1 MATYDLEEQEQI
13 AEVKA
18 WWKQYGNRLVNAATI
33 IALIVIAWQGWNWY
47 QRKQTGEASV
57 IYGALQQ
64 AVATKNT
71 QQIKAASGELLE
83 KFGGTSYAVLGALTS
98 ANAMIE
104 AGDTQTAKVQLQW
117 AAEHAKDELR
127 DLAQLRGAAVLLDE
141 KAYDQALGQLS
152 GASSLAFEMRFQD
165 MRGDILVAQGKKTD
179 AVSAYRAA
187 LAKLSELE
195 KAGKSSGSGFES
207 QGEANTVF
215 RELTDQNI
223 EALGGDQ

>member
-127 DLAQLRGAAVLLDE
+127 DLAQLRGAAALLDE

-165 MRGDILVAQGKKTD
+165 MRGDIFVAQGKKTE

-195 KAGKSSGSGFES
+195 KAGKSGGSGFES

-215 RELTDQNI
+215 RDLTNQKI

>member
-215 RELTDQNI
+215 RDLTNQKI

>member
-1 MATYDLEEQEQI
+1 M
-13 AEVKA
+13 
-18 WWKQYGNRLVNAATI
+18 
-33 IALIVIAWQGWNWY
+33 IAWQGWNWY

-127 DLAQLRGAAVLLDE
+127 DLAQLRGSAVLLDE

-165 MRGDILVAQGKKTD
+165 MRGDIFVAQGKKTE

-195 KAGKSSGSGFES
+195 KAGKSGGSGFES

-215 RELTDQNI
+215 RDLTNQKI

>member
-195 KAGKSSGSGFES
+195 KAGKSGGSGFES

-215 RELTDQNI
+215 RALTNQKI